1 MHWLHHG
8 VRTGCKSP
16 QTRPVAAD
24 AAMATD
30 FRCHKLF
37 RLFEPF
43 RHQANVQV
51 DWGCALGTSPLGR
64 AESHTPDRSTK
75 RDAPSLNLL
84 LECIFYARVRVREY
98 AL

>member
-43 RHQANVQV
+43 N
-51 DWGCALGTSPLGR
+51 GTKPMSKWTGAARSEHPPWDGPNRTPLT
-64 AESHTPDRSTK
+64 AVPNEM
-75 RDAPSLNLL
+75 LL
-84 LECIFYARVRVREY
+84 R
-98 AL
+98 